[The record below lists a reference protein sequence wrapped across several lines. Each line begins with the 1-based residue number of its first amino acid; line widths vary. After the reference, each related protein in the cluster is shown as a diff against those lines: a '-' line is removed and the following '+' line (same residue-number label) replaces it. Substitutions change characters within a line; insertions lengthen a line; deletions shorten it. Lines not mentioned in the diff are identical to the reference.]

1 MKNKLAKIFI
11 ILLPTVLSVS
21 SCTDL
26 RVALGKEKAVPD
38 EFSIGLTSSLVV
50 PPGYGIDPEMIIS
63 NKKNNINQNISLNK
77 TLNIKDQK
85 NKKSP
90 NSFIKLFES
99 ENVPK
104 DIRKI
109 VEEENIGIG
118 ISEQTGI
125 QQLFGTIPEIGV
137 VLDTKKEALRIRN
150 NKLSGKPINEEAS
163 PAIEKSSGKSML
175 IK

>member
-1 MKNKLAKIFI
+1 M
-11 ILLPTVLSVS
+11 
-21 SCTDL
+21 
-26 RVALGKEKAVPD
+26 
-38 EFSIGLTSSLVV
+38 
-50 PPGYGIDPEMIIS
+50 
-63 NKKNNINQNISLNK
+63 
-77 TLNIKDQK
+77 
-85 NKKSP
+85 
-90 NSFIKLFES
+90 
-99 ENVPK
+99 PK

>member
-38 EFSIGLTSSLVV
+38 EFSIGLTPSLVV

-85 NKKSP
+85 AVS
-90 NSFIKLFES
+90 SFIKLFES
-99 ENVPK
+99 EDVPK

>member
-38 EFSIGLTSSLVV
+38 EFSIGLTPSLVV
-50 PPGYGIDPEMIIS
+50 PPGYGIDPELIIS

-85 NKKSP
+85 NKKSH

-99 ENVPK
+99 EDVPT

>member
-38 EFSIGLTSSLVV
+38 EFSIGLTPSLVV

-85 NKKSP
+85 NKKSL

>member
-1 MKNKLAKIFI
+1 MKNKLAKILI

-26 RVALGKEKAVPD
+26 RVALGKEKSVPD
-38 EFSIGLTSSLVV
+38 EFSIGLTPSLVV

-63 NKKNNINQNISLNK
+63 NEKNNIDQNISLNK
-77 TLNIKDQK
+77 TFNIKDQK
-85 NKKSP
+85 NKNSP

-99 ENVPK
+99 EDVPK

-109 VEEENIGIG
+109 VEEENIGIA

-163 PAIEKSSGKSML
+163 TDIEKSSGKSML